1 MCNIK
6 NYETLKVIK
15 KRKQFTCPHFR
26 REVLLMQTNPH
37 HYILS
42 VNSLTTIQTIITLK

>member
-15 KRKQFTCPHFR
+15 KK
-26 REVLLMQTNPH
+26 ENNLLAP
-37 HYILS
+37 
-42 VNSLTTIQTIITLK
+42 TLGGKYF